1 MDTSIRASNRCL
13 PEGVGMGDKTKLL
26 IIEDDAD
33 LVKALELYFARAGYA
48 VFTAANGLEGLQTL
62 FNERPDMV
70 ILDIAMPKLDGWEVC
85 RRIRELSQ
93 VPIVILTARV
103 QEEERVKG
111 LKLGAD
117 DYVVKPFS
125 LKELEARLEAVLRR
139 SKAARPMKDGVIF
152 ANKELVIDSDRL
164 IVTRDGR
171 HVELTPTELRLLLY
185 LAENEGR
192 VLTHRQILEK
202 IWGAEYVDDVDYVKL
217 FVYRLRRKIET
228 DAESPKYILSERG
241 IGYRF
246 VNPVT

>member
-1 MDTSIRASNRCL
+1 MYAPSRYL
-13 PEGVGMGDKTKLL
+13 LEGVGMGDKTKLL

-33 LVKALELYFARAGYA
+33 LVKALELYFARAEYS
-48 VFTAANGLEGLQTL
+48 VITAANGLEGLQTL
-62 FNERPDMV
+62 YNERPDMV

-103 QEEERVKG
+103 QEEERIKG

-139 SKAARPMKDGVIF
+139 AKAARPMKEGVIF
-152 ANKELVIDSDRL
+152 ANQELVIDSDRL
-164 IVTRDGR
+164 MVTRDGK

-202 IWGAEYVDDVDYVKL
+202 IWGAEYVDDADYVKL
-217 FVYRLRRKIET
+217 FVYRLRRKIEA

-246 VNPVT
+246 VNPAQ

>member
-1 MDTSIRASNRCL
+1 
-13 PEGVGMGDKTKLL
+13 MGEKTKLL

-33 LVKALELYFARAGYA
+33 LVKALELYFSRAGYE
-48 VFTAANGLEGLQTL
+48 VVTAANGLEGLQVL
-62 FNERPDMV
+62 YKERPDIV

-93 VPIVILTARV
+93 VPVVILTARV
-103 QEEERVKG
+103 QEDERVKG

-125 LKELEARLEAVLRR
+125 LKELDARLEAVLRR
-139 SKAARPMKDGVIF
+139 ARAARPMKEGVIF
-152 ANKELVIDSDRL
+152 ANNELVIDSDRL
-164 IVTRDGR
+164 IVTREGR
-171 HVELTPTELRLLLY
+171 HVELTPTELRLLLF

-192 VLTHRQILEK
+192 VLTHKQMLEK

-217 FVYRLRRKIET
+217 FVYRLRRKIES
-228 DAESPKYILSERG
+228 DAENPRYILSERG

>member
-1 MDTSIRASNRCL
+1 
-13 PEGVGMGDKTKLL
+13 MGDKTKLL

-33 LVKALELYFARAGYA
+33 LVKALELYFSRAGYE
-48 VFTAANGLEGLQTL
+48 VVTAANGLEGLQVL
-62 FNERPDMV
+62 YKERPDIV

-103 QEEERVKG
+103 QEDERVKG

-139 SKAARPMKDGVIF
+139 ARAARPMKEGVIF
-152 ANKELVIDSDRL
+152 ANNELVIDSDRL
-164 IVTRDGR
+164 IVTREGR
-171 HVELTPTELRLLLY
+171 HVELTPTELRLLLF

-192 VLTHRQILEK
+192 VLTHKQILEK

-217 FVYRLRRKIET
+217 FVYRLRRKIEA
-228 DAESPKYILSERG
+228 DAENPRYILSERG

>member
-1 MDTSIRASNRCL
+1 
-13 PEGVGMGDKTKLL
+13 MGDKTKLL

-33 LVKALELYFARAGYA
+33 LVKALELYFSRAGYE
-48 VFTAANGLEGLQTL
+48 VVTAANGLEGLQVL
-62 FNERPDMV
+62 YKERPDIV

-103 QEEERVKG
+103 QEDERVKG

-125 LKELEARLEAVLRR
+125 LKELDARLEAVLRR
-139 SKAARPMKDGVIF
+139 ARAARPMKEGVIF
-152 ANKELVIDSDRL
+152 ANNELVIDSDRL
-164 IVTRDGR
+164 IVTREGR
-171 HVELTPTELRLLLY
+171 HVELTPTELRLLLF

-192 VLTHRQILEK
+192 VLTHKQILEK

-217 FVYRLRRKIET
+217 FVYRLRRKIEA
-228 DAESPKYILSERG
+228 DAENPRYILSERG

>member
-1 MDTSIRASNRCL
+1 
-13 PEGVGMGDKTKLL
+13 MGDKTKLL

-33 LVKALELYFARAGYA
+33 LVKALELYFSRAGYE
-48 VFTAANGLEGLQTL
+48 VVTAANGLEGLQVL
-62 FNERPDMV
+62 YKERPDIV

-103 QEEERVKG
+103 QEDERVKG

-125 LKELEARLEAVLRR
+125 LKELDARLEAVLRR
-139 SKAARPMKDGVIF
+139 ARAARPMKEGVIF
-152 ANKELVIDSDRL
+152 ANNELVIDSDRL
-164 IVTRDGR
+164 IVTREGR
-171 HVELTPTELRLLLY
+171 HVELTPTELRLLLF

-192 VLTHRQILEK
+192 VLTHKQILEK

-217 FVYRLRRKIET
+217 FVYRLRRKIES
-228 DAESPKYILSERG
+228 DAENPRYILSERG

>member
-1 MDTSIRASNRCL
+1 
-13 PEGVGMGDKTKLL
+13 MGDKTKLL

-33 LVKALELYFARAGYA
+33 LVKALELYFSRAGYE
-48 VFTAANGLEGLQTL
+48 VVTAANGLEGLQVL
-62 FNERPDMV
+62 YKERPDIV

-103 QEEERVKG
+103 QEDERVKG

-125 LKELEARLEAVLRR
+125 LKELDARLEAVLRR
-139 SKAARPMKDGVIF
+139 ARAARPMKEGVIF
-152 ANKELVIDSDRL
+152 ANNELVIDSDRL
-164 IVTRDGR
+164 IVTREGR
-171 HVELTPTELRLLLY
+171 HVELTLAELRLLLF

-192 VLTHRQILEK
+192 VLTHKQILEK

-217 FVYRLRRKIET
+217 FVYRLRRKIEA
-228 DAESPKYILSERG
+228 DAENPRYILSERG

-246 VNPVT
+246 VNPVS